1 LVNCSKTMINGESK
15 QIISFAEFELDA
27 PRRCLMREGKI
38 LSLNAK
44 AFDLLVYLAENAG
57 RIVSKNEILDA
68 VWENQFVEEANLKVQ
83 MSALRKVLGDRKD
96 APRFLVTIP
105 GKGYKFIAD
114 VNNDDREIVIE
125 SHKFSRLVV
134 EEMTEP
140 FIITNGFSKVESQIS
155 RVGRNNESEISDFRL
170 QIKDGKAKSKYRL
183 FIVGGIIVIAV
194 LGLSGFWFFNRN
206 QKNSSIAPFGAV
218 EKQLNIKRLT
228 NKGTVNNC
236 VLSPDGKFF
245 VCSFGERGSYRSSLW
260 LGQTSGN
267 SDVQLRPAD
276 DLVYY
281 PRSISADGN
290 WLYFTSSDPRDFNNG
305 TLYKMPVLGGVP
317 QKLLSGISVYAVLS
331 PDENQVAF
339 VRKNSETKTSALVIA
354 NLDNLG
360 EREIAALP
368 AAQSIITSSL
378 SWSSDGALVAFGA
391 ASGQNKDQEI
401 FTANT
406 VSGDVKQVTSL
417 EWITIS
423 RLEWLK
429 DGSGL
434 VAVARDKKSFAANQ
448 LWQIDYETGKAQ
460 KITRDLQHYGSTL
473 SLSADSNTLI
483 AIQGGLES
491 NIWIAP
497 AENLAEAKQITFGS
511 SGNEGWFGID
521 WTADGKI
528 IYTARIDQSLTLW
541 TIDALG
547 VNAKQIT
554 SAGFLDEKPTATAD
568 GKYIVFQSNRSGA
581 TEIWRMN
588 SAGADLQQLTT
599 SGKNTLPHTTPD
611 SKMIVFTHE
620 SEDTNSAWHVSIEGG
635 EATKIIDAECYN
647 ARVSPDG
654 NLIACGYQSEG
665 KTKLAIVPITGGAP
679 TKLFDVPPTYN
690 FDGSIRWTRDG
701 RFICYRDWANGLW
714 SQAVEGGAPK
724 LLKGLPEEKLYQY
737 DWSPNGKQLAFV
749 RGRALR
755 DVVLITDFR

>member
-1 LVNCSKTMINGESK
+1 MVNFSKTMINGEPK

-27 PRRCLMREGKI
+27 PRRCLTREGKI
-38 LSLNAK
+38 LPLNAK

-57 RIVSKNEILDA
+57 RIVGKNEIMDA

-96 APRFLVTIP
+96 EPRFLVTIP

-114 VNNDDREIVIE
+114 IQDGERKIIIE
-125 SHKFSRLVV
+125 SHRFSRLVV
-134 EEMTEP
+134 EETSEP
-140 FIITNGFSKVESQIS
+140 FGVTNGFSEVGSQKS
-155 RVGRNNESEISDFRL
+155 RVGSNTESEISNFRL
-170 QIKDGKAKSKYRL
+170 QTKDGKAKSKFWLY
-183 FIVGGIIVIAV
+183 IVGGISVIAV
-194 LGLSGFWFFNRN
+194 LGLSGFWLFNRN
-206 QKNSSIAPFGAV
+206 QNNVITPVNAV
-218 EKQLNIKRLT
+218 EKQINIKRLT
-228 NKGTVNNC
+228 NKGTVNHS

-245 VCSFGERGSYRSSLW
+245 VYSFGERGSYRSSLW
-260 LGQTSGN
+260 IGQTSGN
-267 SDVQLRPAD
+267 SDVQLLPAD
-276 DLVYY
+276 ELVNT
-281 PRSISADGN
+281 PRSFSADGN
-290 WLYFTSSDPRDFNNG
+290 WLYFTSSEPRDFNNG
-305 TLYKMPVLGGVP
+305 TLYKMPVLGGIP

-331 PDENQVAF
+331 PTENQVAF
-339 VRKNSETKTSALVIA
+339 VRKNSETKISALVIA
-354 NLDNLG
+354 NLDGLG
-360 EREIAALP
+360 EREIAVLP

-391 ASGQNKDQEI
+391 ASGQDKTQEI
-401 FTANT
+401 FTANAA
-406 VSGDVKQVTSL
+406 SGQVKQITSL
-417 EWITIS
+417 EWIAIS

-434 VAVARDKKSFAANQ
+434 IVVARDKKSFAANQ
-448 LWQIDYETGKAQ
+448 LWQINYKTGKAQ

-473 SLSADSNTLI
+473 SLSADSNSLI
-483 AIQGGLES
+483 AIQAVLES

-541 TIDALG
+541 TMDSLG
-547 VNAKQIT
+547 TNTKQIT
-554 SAGFLDEKPTATAD
+554 PVGFLDEKPTATAD

-588 SAGADLQQLTT
+588 SDGADLRQLTT
-599 SGKNTLPHTTPD
+599 SGKNTVPHTTPD
-611 SKMIVFTHE
+611 SKSIIFTHE
-620 SEDTNSAWHVSIEGG
+620 SDGANSAWRISIEGG
-635 EATKIIDAECYN
+635 EATKIIEAECYN

-654 NLIACGYQSEG
+654 NFIACGYQFEG
-665 KTKLAIVPITGGAP
+665 KTKLAIVPTTGGAP
-679 TKLFDVPPTYN
+679 TKLFDVPPTHN
-690 FDGSIRWTRDG
+690 FGGSIRWTRDG
-701 RFICYRDWANGLW
+701 RFISYRDWANGLW
-714 SQAVEGGAPK
+714 SQSVEGGAPK

-737 DWSPNGKQLAFV
+737 EWSPDSKQLAFV
-749 RGRALR
+749 RGREIR

>member
-1 LVNCSKTMINGESK
+1 LVNYSKTMTNGEPK
-15 QIISFAEFELDA
+15 QTISFAEFELDA

-57 RIVSKNEILDA
+57 RIVGKNEIMDA

-83 MSALRKVLGDRKD
+83 MSALRKVLGDRKES
-96 APRFLVTIP
+96 PRFLVTIP

-114 VNNDDREIVIE
+114 VSNNDRKIVIE

-140 FIITNGFSKVESQIS
+140 FSVTNGFSKVESQKS
-155 RVGRNNESEISDFRL
+155 SVGRNNESEISDFRL
-170 QIKDGKAKSKYRL
+170 QTKDGKAKNKFRL
-183 FIVGGIIVIAV
+183 FTVGGIIVVAV
-194 LGLSGFWFFNRN
+194 LGLSGLWLFNRN
-206 QKNSSIAPFGAV
+206 QNNAITPVSAV
-218 EKQLNIKRLT
+218 EKQINIKRIT

-331 PDENQVAF
+331 PAEKQVAF
-339 VRKNSETKTSALVIA
+339 VRRNSETKTSALVIA
-354 NLDNLG
+354 DLDGSG
-360 EREIAALP
+360 EREIAVRP

-378 SWSSDGALVAFGA
+378 SWSSDGALVAFSAETG
-391 ASGQNKDQEI
+391 SDKNQEI
-401 FTANT
+401 FTANPA
-406 VSGDVKQVTSL
+406 GGEVKQITSL
-417 EWITIS
+417 EWINIS

-429 DGSGL
+429 DSSGV

-473 SLSADSNTLI
+473 SLSADSNALI

-547 VNAKQIT
+547 ANAKQIT

-588 SAGADLQQLTT
+588 SDGADLQQLTT
-599 SGKNTLPHTTPD
+599 SGKNTVPHTTPD

-620 SEDTNSAWHVSIEGG
+620 SEGTSSAWRISIEGG
-635 EATKIIDAECYN
+635 EATKITDAECYN

-654 NLIACGYQSEG
+654 NLIACGYRFEG
-665 KTKLAIVPITGGAP
+665 KTKLAIVPMTGGAP
-679 TKLFDVPPTYN
+679 TKLFDVPPTHN

-701 RFICYRDWANGLW
+701 RFICYRDWVNGLW
-714 SQAVEGGAPK
+714 SQSVEGGAPK

-749 RGRALR
+749 RGRSLR

>member
-1 LVNCSKTMINGESK
+1 LVNFSKTMIDGEPK

-27 PRRCLMREGKI
+27 PRRCLRREGKT
-38 LSLNAK
+38 LPLNAK

-57 RIVSKNEILDA
+57 RIVGKNEIMDA

-96 APRFLVTIP
+96 TPRFLVTIP

-114 VNNDDREIVIE
+114 VSNNDREIVIE

-140 FIITNGFSKVESQIS
+140 FSVTNGFSKVESQKS
-155 RVGRNNESEISDFRL
+155 SVGRNTESEISNFRL
-170 QIKDGKAKSKYRL
+170 QTKDDKPKNKFRL
-183 FIVGGIIVIAV
+183 FTVGGIMVVAV
-194 LGLSGFWFFNRN
+194 LGLSGLWFSNRN
-206 QKNSSIAPFGAV
+206 QNNAITPVSAV
-218 EKQLNIKRLT
+218 EKQINIKRLT

-267 SDVQLRPAD
+267 GDVQLRPAN

-331 PDENQVAF
+331 PTEKQVAF

-354 NLDNLG
+354 NLDGSG
-360 EREIAALP
+360 EREIAVRP

-378 SWSSDGALVAFGA
+378 SWSSDGQLVAFGA
-391 ASGQNKDQEI
+391 ASGNDKDHEI
-401 FTANT
+401 FTAN
-406 VSGDVKQVTSL
+406 GGGGEVKQITSL

-429 DGSGL
+429 DGNGL

-473 SLSADSNTLI
+473 SLSADSNVLI

-547 VNAKQIT
+547 ANAKQIT

-588 SAGADLQQLTT
+588 SDGADLQQLTT
-599 SGKNTLPHTTPD
+599 SGKNTVPHTTPD

-620 SEDTNSAWHVSIEGG
+620 SEGTSSAWHVSIEGG
-635 EATKIIDAECYN
+635 EATKITDAECYN

-665 KTKLAIVPITGGAP
+665 KTKLAIVPMTGGAP
-679 TKLFDVPPTYN
+679 TKLFDVPPTHN

-701 RFICYRDWANGLW
+701 RFVCYRDWANGLW

-749 RGRALR
+749 RGRSLR
-755 DVVLITDFR
+755 DAVLIENFK

>member
-1 LVNCSKTMINGESK
+1 LVNFSKTMINGESK

-27 PRRCLMREGKI
+27 PRRCLRREGKT
-38 LSLNAK
+38 LPLNAK

-96 APRFLVTIP
+96 TPRFLVTIP

-114 VNNDDREIVIE
+114 VNNNDREIVIE

-140 FIITNGFSKVESQIS
+140 FSVTNGFSKVESQKS
-155 RVGRNNESEISDFRL
+155 SVGRNNESEISDFRL
-170 QIKDGKAKSKYRL
+170 QTKDDKAKNKFRL
-183 FIVGGIIVIAV
+183 FTVGGIIVVAV
-194 LGLSGFWFFNRN
+194 LGLSGLWLFNRN
-206 QKNSSIAPFGAV
+206 QNNAITPVSAV
-218 EKQLNIKRLT
+218 EKQINIKRLT

-267 SDVQLRPAD
+267 GDVQLRPAD

-281 PRSISADGN
+281 PRSFSADGN
-290 WLYFTSSDPRDFNNG
+290 WLYYTASKPRDFDNG
-305 TLYKMPVLGGVP
+305 TLYKIQVLGGIP

-331 PDENQVAF
+331 PTEKQVAF

-354 NLDNLG
+354 NLDGSG
-360 EREIAALP
+360 EREIAVRP

-378 SWSSDGALVAFGA
+378 SWSADGQSVAFGA
-391 ASGQNKDQEI
+391 ASGSDKNQEI
-401 FTANT
+401 FTANA
-406 VSGDVKQVTSL
+406 GGEVKQITSL

-429 DGSGL
+429 DGNGL

-473 SLSADSNTLI
+473 SLSADSNVLI

-547 VNAKQIT
+547 ANAKQIT

-588 SAGADLQQLTT
+588 SDGADLQQLTT
-599 SGKNTLPHTTPD
+599 SGKNTVPHPTPD

-620 SEDTNSAWHVSIEGG
+620 SEGTSSAWHVSIEGG
-635 EATKIIDAECYN
+635 EATKITDAECYN

-665 KTKLAIVPITGGAP
+665 KTKLAIVPMTGGAP
-679 TKLFDVPPTYN
+679 PKLFDVPPTHN

-714 SQAVEGGAPK
+714 SQAIEGGAPK

-749 RGRALR
+749 RGRSLR